1 MDIEYAG
8 KLLVRD
14 YNQSTCYKGDY
25 SKYIFHNNH
34 VNTAKSMQ
42 VTVKTYQLRECY
54 TDLIMYTCTVT
65 FTRAFKGKIYID
77 NEGFK

>member
-42 VTVKTYQLRECY
+42 VTVKTYQLR
-54 TDLIMYTCTVT
+54 
-65 FTRAFKGKIYID
+65 
-77 NEGFK
+77 